1 MFFVAEQLRGI
12 MAKLGARSVDELVGR
27 ADLLKIKAESP
38 LDLTELTAFSENR
51 HCIRQKAYDFKL
63 DSRADASLPEEHA
76 VLRNTDRS
84 FGTLLGAS
92 LLKAQPNGEQR
103 TLDVQGCGGQSFGAF
118 LPQNLALRLT
128 GEANDY
134 LGKGLSGGTIAV
146 CPPDDGSWN
155 SGDALIGNVALY
167 GATKGEVYI
176 AGTAGERFCVRN
188 SGATAV
194 AEGVGDHGCEY
205 MTGGRAVILGSVG
218 DNFAAGMS
226 GGLAYVLDEDG
237 ALAGRLNR
245 AMVGVEAVS
254 GEGAQ
259 ELRGILENHLKW
271 TGSPKAKAILADF
284 ETNLAK
290 FRLIIPTEYKKLL
303 EGR

>member
-1 MFFVAEQLRGI
+1 M
-12 MAKLGARSVDELVGR
+12 
-27 ADLLKIKAESP
+27 
-38 LDLTELTAFSENR
+38 
-51 HCIRQKAYDFKL
+51 
-63 DSRADASLPEEHA
+63 
-76 VLRNTDRS
+76 
-84 FGTLLGAS
+84 
-92 LLKAQPNGEQR
+92 
-103 TLDVQGCGGQSFGAF
+103 
-118 LPQNLALRLT
+118 
-128 GEANDY
+128 
-134 LGKGLSGGTIAV
+134 
-146 CPPDDGSWN
+146 
-155 SGDALIGNVALY
+155 
-167 GATKGEVYI
+167 
-176 AGTAGERFCVRN
+176 RN

-205 MTGGRAVILGSVG
+205 MPGGRAVILGSVG

-245 AMVGVEAVS
+245 AMVGMEAVS

-271 TGSPKAKAILADF
+271 TGSPKARAILADF
-284 ETNLAK
+284 EACLSK